1 MSQETPASPTEAR
14 IKTKRRISPFWLLP
28 VIALLIASWLIW
40 TSYNDRGTTITI
52 DFQSANGI
60 VPGRTPIRYQGVEV
74 GTVENISLSKDLS
87 KIEVSASVKGDMKDA
102 LRKDT
107 QFWLVTPKAS
117 LAGVS
122 GLDALVGG
130 NYIGMMP
137 GKGEPQDHFVALDT
151 QPKYHINNGELMIHL
166 QAPDLG
172 SLTSGSLVYFR
183 KIPVGRVY
191 DFALNDNNQGVTID
205 VLIERR
211 FTNLVKKG
219 SRFWNVSGVKADV
232 GLGGA
237 KVQLESLSALVNG
250 AIAFDSPADSQA
262 AQQNDEFG
270 LYEDLAHSQRGV
282 LVTLELP
289 DGEGLKAGSTPL
301 MYQGLEVG
309 QLTKLNLN
317 PGSKVTGEMTVDP
330 SVVTLLRDK
339 TLIQMKKPKISLDN
353 PSLSALLTGNTF
365 ELVPGEGETRNHF
378 VVLPADKSLLDE
390 PDVATVTLTAAE
402 SYGIDAGQPLVL
414 HGVKVGQVLERKLTA
429 KGVTFQ
435 VAITPEY
442 RDLVRGDSKFVVNS
456 RLDVKVGFD
465 GIKVLG
471 ASASEWVEGGIRI
484 IPGEKGAIQA
494 SYPLYANMEKA
505 EENSLSEVPTT
516 TLSLTAET
524 LPDVQEG
531 SVVLYRKFAVGEII
545 SVKPRRNAFDIDLH
559 IKPEYRN
566 LLTNN
571 SVFWAEGGAKVQ
583 LDGNGLTVQASP
595 LSRALKGAISF
606 DDLSGSSAGARIGN
620 KRILYASETAARAV
634 GGQITLHAFDAG
646 KISEG
651 MPIRYLGINIG
662 QIQSL
667 NLITAKNEV
676 QAKAVLYPEYVETF
690 ARSGTRFS
698 VITPQISAAGV
709 EHLDTIFQPYI
720 NVEPG
725 RGTPRRDFE
734 IQETTISD
742 SRYIDGLSIV
752 VEVPEAGSLDI
763 GTPVLFRGLEVG
775 TVTGL
780 TLGSMSDRVMVK
792 LRISKRYQYLVR
804 NNSVFWLS
812 SGYNLDFGLIGG
824 VVKTGTFNQ
833 FIRGGISFATTPGTP
848 LAPKAQD
855 GKHFLLLE
863 SEPKEWRE
871 WGTALPQ

>member
-28 VIALLIASWLIW
+28 VIALMIASWLIW

-137 GKGEPQDHFVALDT
+137 GKGDPQEHFVALDT

-211 FTNLVKKG
+211 FTELVKKG

-232 GLGGA
+232 GLSGA

-250 AIAFDSPADSQA
+250 AIAFDSPADSTT

-309 QLTKLNLN
+309 QLTKLNLT

-365 ELVPGEGETRNHF
+365 ELVPGEGEMRNHF

-390 PDVATVTLTAAE
+390 PDVATVTLTASE
-402 SYGIDAGQPLVL
+402 SYGIDAGQPLML
-414 HGVKVGQVLERKLTA
+414 YGVKVGQVLERKLTA

-442 RDLVRGDSKFVVNS
+442 RNLVRGDSKFVVNS

-484 IPGEKGAIQA
+484 IPGEKGAIQS

-505 EENSLSEVPTT
+505 AENSLSDVPTT

-559 IKPEYRN
+559 IKPEYRY

-595 LSRALKGAISF
+595 LSRALRGAISF
-606 DDLSGSSAGARIGN
+606 DDLSGSSAGARISN

-662 QIQSL
+662 QVQTL

-676 QAKAVLYPEYVETF
+676 QAKAVLYPEYVDTF
-690 ARSGTRFS
+690 ARGGTRFS

-725 RGTPRRDFE
+725 RGSPRRDFE

-833 FIRGGISFATTPGTP
+833 FIRGGISFATPPGTP

>member
-545 SVKPRRNAFDIDLH
+545 SGNPRRNAFDIDLH
-559 IKPEYRN
+559 IKPE
-566 LLTNN
+566 
-571 SVFWAEGGAKVQ
+571 
-583 LDGNGLTVQASP
+583 
-595 LSRALKGAISF
+595 
-606 DDLSGSSAGARIGN
+606 
-620 KRILYASETAARAV
+620 
-634 GGQITLHAFDAG
+634 
-646 KISEG
+646 
-651 MPIRYLGINIG
+651 
-662 QIQSL
+662 
-667 NLITAKNEV
+667 
-676 QAKAVLYPEYVETF
+676 
-690 ARSGTRFS
+690 
-698 VITPQISAAGV
+698 
-709 EHLDTIFQPYI
+709 
-720 NVEPG
+720 
-725 RGTPRRDFE
+725 
-734 IQETTISD
+734 
-742 SRYIDGLSIV
+742 
-752 VEVPEAGSLDI
+752 
-763 GTPVLFRGLEVG
+763 
-775 TVTGL
+775 
-780 TLGSMSDRVMVK
+780 
-792 LRISKRYQYLVR
+792 
-804 NNSVFWLS
+804 
-812 SGYNLDFGLIGG
+812 
-824 VVKTGTFNQ
+824 
-833 FIRGGISFATTPGTP
+833 
-848 LAPKAQD
+848 
-855 GKHFLLLE
+855 
-863 SEPKEWRE
+863 
-871 WGTALPQ
+871 

>member
-1 MSQETPASPTEAR
+1 
-14 IKTKRRISPFWLLP
+14 
-28 VIALLIASWLIW
+28 
-40 TSYNDRGTTITI
+40 
-52 DFQSANGI
+52 
-60 VPGRTPIRYQGVEV
+60 V
-74 GTVENISLSKDLS
+74 GTVQNISLSKDLS
-87 KIEVSASVKGDMKDA
+87 KIEVSASVKSDMKDA

-137 GKGEPQDHFVALDT
+137 GQGEPEDHFVALDT
-151 QPKYHINNGELMIHL
+151 QPKYRINNGELMIHL
-166 QAPDLG
+166 HAADLG

-191 DFALNDNNQGVTID
+191 DYALNDGNQGVTID

-219 SRFWNVSGVKADV
+219 TRFWNVSGVKADV
-232 GLGGA
+232 GFSGA
-237 KVQLESLSALVNG
+237 KVELESLSALVNG
-250 AIAFDSPADSQA
+250 AIAFDSPDDSKV
-262 AQQNDEFG
+262 AQQNDEYG

-282 LVTLELP
+282 LVTLDLP
-289 DGEGLKAGSTPL
+289 DGTGLKAGSTPL

-309 QLTKLNLN
+309 QLTKLNLQ

-365 ELVPGEGETRNHF
+365 ELVPGEGEARSHF
-378 VVLPADKSLLDE
+378 VVLPADKSLLEE
-390 PDVATVTLTAAE
+390 PNVAAITLTASE
-402 SYGIDAGQPLVL
+402 SFGIDAGQPLVL
-414 HGVKVGQVLERKLTA
+414 HGVKIGQVLERRLTA

-442 RDLVRGDSKFVVNS
+442 RDLVHGDSKFVVNS
-456 RLDVKVGFD
+456 RLDVKVGLD

-471 ASASEWVEGGIRI
+471 ASASEWVDGGIRI
-484 IPGEKGAIQA
+484 IPGAKGVIQS

-505 EENSLSEVPTT
+505 QENSLSDVPTT

-531 SVVLYRKFAVGEII
+531 SVVLYRKFAVGEVT
-545 SVKPRRNAFDIDLH
+545 SVRPRSNAFDIDLH
-559 IKPEYRN
+559 IQPEYRH
-566 LLTNN
+566 LLTGN

-595 LSRALKGAISF
+595 LARALKGAISF
-606 DDLSGSSAGARIGN
+606 DELSGTSARARSGN

-646 KISEG
+646 KLSSG

-676 QAKAVLYPEYVETF
+676 QAKAVLYPEYVDTF
-690 ARSGTRFS
+690 ARGGTRFS

-780 TLGSMSDRVMVK
+780 TLGSLSDRVMVK

-833 FIRGGISFATTPGTP
+833 FIRGGISFATPPGTP

-855 GKHFLLLE
+855 DKHFLLLE

-871 WGTALPQ
+871 WGTALPR

>member
-1 MSQETPASPTEAR
+1 MSQETPASPTEAK

-28 VIALLIASWLIW
+28 VIALMIASWLIW
-40 TSYNDRGTTITI
+40 TSYSDRGTTITI

-74 GTVENISLSKDLS
+74 GTVQNISLSKDLS
-87 KIEVSASVKGDMKDA
+87 KIEVSASVKSDMKDA

-137 GKGEPQDHFVALDT
+137 GQGEPEDRFVALDT
-151 QPKYHINNGELMIHL
+151 QPKYRINNGELMIHL
-166 QAPDLG
+166 HAADLG

-191 DFALNDNNQGVTID
+191 DYSLNDGNRGVTID

-219 SRFWNVSGVKADV
+219 TRFWNVSGVKADV
-232 GLGGA
+232 GFSGA
-237 KVQLESLSALVNG
+237 KVELESLSALVNG
-250 AIAFDSPADSQA
+250 AIAFDSPDDSKV
-262 AQQNDEFG
+262 AQQNDEYG

-282 LVTLELP
+282 LVTLDLP
-289 DGEGLKAGSTPL
+289 DGTGLKAGSTPL

-309 QLTKLNLN
+309 QLTKLNLQ

-365 ELVPGEGETRNHF
+365 ELVPGEGEARSHF
-378 VVLPADKSLLDE
+378 VVLPADKSLLEE
-390 PDVATVTLTAAE
+390 PNVAAITLTASE
-402 SYGIDAGQPLVL
+402 SFGIDAGQPLVL
-414 HGVKVGQVLERKLTA
+414 HGVKIGQVLERRLTA

-442 RDLVRGDSKFVVNS
+442 RDLVHGDSKFVVNS
-456 RLDVKVGFD
+456 RLDVKVGLD

-471 ASASEWVEGGIRI
+471 ASASEWVDGGIRI
-484 IPGEKGAIQA
+484 IPGAKGAIQS

-505 EENSLSEVPTT
+505 QENSLSDVPTT

-531 SVVLYRKFAVGEII
+531 SVVLYRKFAVGEVT
-545 SVKPRRNAFDIDLH
+545 SVRPRSNAFDIDLH
-559 IKPEYRN
+559 IQPEYRH
-566 LLTNN
+566 LLTGN

-595 LSRALKGAISF
+595 LARALKGAISF
-606 DDLSGSSAGARIGN
+606 DELSGTSARARSGN

-646 KISEG
+646 KLSSG

-676 QAKAVLYPEYVETF
+676 QAKAVLYPEYVDTF
-690 ARSGTRFS
+690 ARGGTRFS

-780 TLGSMSDRVMVK
+780 TLGSLSDRVMVK

-833 FIRGGISFATTPGTP
+833 FIRGGISFATPPGTP

-855 GKHFLLLE
+855 DKHFLLLE

-871 WGTALPQ
+871 WGTALPR

>member
-1 MSQETPASPTEAR
+1 MSQETPASPTEAK

-28 VIALLIASWLIW
+28 VIALMIASWLIW
-40 TSYNDRGTTITI
+40 TSYSDRGTTITI

-74 GTVENISLSKDLS
+74 GTVQNISLSKDLS
-87 KIEVSASVKGDMKDA
+87 KIEVSASVKSDMKDA

-137 GKGEPQDHFVALDT
+137 GQGEPEDRFVALDT
-151 QPKYHINNGELMIHL
+151 QPKYRINNGELMIHL
-166 QAPDLG
+166 HAADLG

-191 DFALNDNNQGVTID
+191 DYSLNDGNQGVTID

-219 SRFWNVSGVKADV
+219 TRFWNVSGVKADV
-232 GLGGA
+232 GFSGA
-237 KVQLESLSALVNG
+237 KVELESLSALVNG
-250 AIAFDSPADSQA
+250 AIAFDSPDDSKV
-262 AQQNDEFG
+262 AQQNDEYG

-282 LVTLELP
+282 LVTLDLP
-289 DGEGLKAGSTPL
+289 DGTGLKAGSTPL

-309 QLTKLNLN
+309 QLTKLNLQ

-365 ELVPGEGETRNHF
+365 ELVPGEGEARSHF
-378 VVLPADKSLLDE
+378 VVLPADKSLLEE
-390 PDVATVTLTAAE
+390 PNVAAITLTASE
-402 SYGIDAGQPLVL
+402 SFGIDAGQPLVL
-414 HGVKVGQVLERKLTA
+414 HGVKIGQVLERRLTA

-442 RDLVRGDSKFVVNS
+442 RDLVHGDSKFVVNS
-456 RLDVKVGFD
+456 RLDVKVGLD

-471 ASASEWVEGGIRI
+471 ASASEWVDGGIRI
-484 IPGEKGAIQA
+484 IPGAKGAIQS

-505 EENSLSEVPTT
+505 QENSLSDVPTT

-531 SVVLYRKFAVGEII
+531 SVVLYRKFAVGEVT
-545 SVKPRRNAFDIDLH
+545 SVRPRSNAFDIDLH
-559 IKPEYRN
+559 IQPEYRH
-566 LLTNN
+566 LLTGN

-595 LSRALKGAISF
+595 LARALKGAISF
-606 DDLSGSSAGARIGN
+606 DELSGTSARARSGN

-646 KISEG
+646 KLSSG

-676 QAKAVLYPEYVETF
+676 QAKAVLYPEYVDTF
-690 ARSGTRFS
+690 ARGGTRFS

-780 TLGSMSDRVMVK
+780 TLGSLSDRVMVK

-833 FIRGGISFATTPGTP
+833 FIRGGISFATPPGTP

-855 GKHFLLLE
+855 DKHFLLLE

-871 WGTALPQ
+871 WGTALPR

>member
-1 MSQETPASPTEAR
+1 MSQETPASPTEAK

-28 VIALLIASWLIW
+28 VIALMIASWLIW
-40 TSYNDRGTTITI
+40 TSYSDRGTTITI

-74 GTVENISLSKDLS
+74 GTVQNISLSKDLS
-87 KIEVSASVKGDMKDA
+87 KIEVSASVKSDMKDA

-137 GKGEPQDHFVALDT
+137 GRGEPEDHFVALDT
-151 QPKYHINNGELMIHL
+151 QPKYRINNGELMIHL
-166 QAPDLG
+166 HAADLG

-191 DFALNDNNQGVTID
+191 DYALNDNNQGVTID

-219 SRFWNVSGVKADV
+219 TRFWNVSGVKADV
-232 GLGGA
+232 GISGA
-237 KVQLESLSALVNG
+237 KVELESLSALVNG
-250 AIAFDSPADSQA
+250 AIAFDSPDDSKV
-262 AQQNDEFG
+262 AQQNDEYG

-282 LVTLELP
+282 LVTLDLP
-289 DGEGLKAGSTPL
+289 DGTGLKAGSTPL

-309 QLTKLNLN
+309 QLTKLNLQ

-365 ELVPGEGETRNHF
+365 ELVPGEGEPRSHF
-378 VVLPADKSLLDE
+378 VVLPADKSLLEE
-390 PDVATVTLTAAE
+390 PNVAAITLTASE
-402 SYGIDAGQPLVL
+402 SFGIDAGQPLVL
-414 HGVKVGQVLERKLTA
+414 HGVKIGQVLERRLTA

-442 RDLVRGDSKFVVNS
+442 RDLVHGDSKFVVNS
-456 RLDVKVGFD
+456 RLDVKVGLD

-471 ASASEWVEGGIRI
+471 ASASEWVDGGIRI
-484 IPGEKGAIQA
+484 IPGAKGAIQS

-505 EENSLSEVPTT
+505 QENSLSDVPTT

-531 SVVLYRKFAVGEII
+531 SVVLYRKFAVGEVT
-545 SVKPRRNAFDIDLH
+545 SVRPRSNAFDIDLH
-559 IKPEYRN
+559 IKPEYRH
-566 LLTNN
+566 LLTGN

-595 LSRALKGAISF
+595 LARALKGAISF
-606 DDLSGSSAGARIGN
+606 DDLSGTSARARSGN

-646 KISEG
+646 KLSSG

-690 ARSGTRFS
+690 ARGGTRFS

-780 TLGSMSDRVMVK
+780 TLGSLSDRVMVK

-833 FIRGGISFATTPGTP
+833 FIRGGISFATPPGTP

-855 GKHFLLLE
+855 DKHFLLLE

-871 WGTALPQ
+871 WGTALPR

>member
-1 MSQETPASPTEAR
+1 MSQETPASPTEAK

-28 VIALLIASWLIW
+28 VIALMIASWLIW
-40 TSYNDRGTTITI
+40 TSYSDRGTTITI

-74 GTVENISLSKDLS
+74 GTVQNISLSKDLS
-87 KIEVSASVKGDMKDA
+87 KIEVSASVKSDMKDA

-137 GKGEPQDHFVALDT
+137 GRGEPEDHFVALDT
-151 QPKYHINNGELMIHL
+151 QPKYRINNGELMIHL
-166 QAPDLG
+166 HAADLG

-191 DFALNDNNQGVTID
+191 DYALNDNNQGVTID

-219 SRFWNVSGVKADV
+219 TRFWNVSGVKADV
-232 GLGGA
+232 GISGA
-237 KVQLESLSALVNG
+237 KVELESLSALVNG
-250 AIAFDSPADSQA
+250 AIAFDSPDDSKV
-262 AQQNDEFG
+262 AQQNDEYG

-282 LVTLELP
+282 LVTLDLP
-289 DGEGLKAGSTPL
+289 DGAGLKAGSTPL

-309 QLTKLNLN
+309 QLTKLNLQ

-365 ELVPGEGETRNHF
+365 ELVPGEGEARSHF
-378 VVLPADKSLLDE
+378 VVLPADKSLLEE
-390 PDVATVTLTAAE
+390 PNVAAITLTASE
-402 SYGIDAGQPLVL
+402 SFGIDAGQPLVL
-414 HGVKVGQVLERKLTA
+414 HGVKIGQVLERRLTA

-442 RDLVRGDSKFVVNS
+442 RDLVHGDSKFVVNS
-456 RLDVKVGFD
+456 RLDVKVGLD

-471 ASASEWVEGGIRI
+471 ASASEWVDGGIRI
-484 IPGEKGAIQA
+484 IPGAKGAIQS

-505 EENSLSEVPTT
+505 QENSLSDVPTT

-531 SVVLYRKFAVGEII
+531 SVVLYRKFAVGEVT
-545 SVKPRRNAFDIDLH
+545 SVRPRSNAFDIDLH
-559 IKPEYRN
+559 IKPEYRH
-566 LLTNN
+566 LLTGN

-595 LSRALKGAISF
+595 LARALKGAISF
-606 DDLSGSSAGARIGN
+606 DDLSGTSARARSGN

-646 KISEG
+646 KLSSG

-690 ARSGTRFS
+690 ARGGTRFS

-780 TLGSMSDRVMVK
+780 TLGSLSDRVMVK

-833 FIRGGISFATTPGTP
+833 FIRGGISFATPPGTP

-855 GKHFLLLE
+855 DKHFLLLE

-871 WGTALPQ
+871 WGTALPR